1 MSLVPFFIPNS
12 SPILSYSPCV
22 DCGGQGESW
31 QSAYTPRPD
40 GFDQT
45 FHQTT
50 AEGHTVSFNLTC
62 MFLSLLYGALKQE
75 RRIRGQREGEEKENR
90 DRTLTLSEWFRSDSR
105 YRLS

>member
-1 MSLVPFFIPNS
+1 MSLVPFFIPDS

-22 DCGGQGESW
+22 HCGGQGESW

-50 AEGHTVSFNLTC
+50 AVGHTVSFNLTC
-62 MFLSLLYGALKQE
+62 MSFIISLPTTEALKQSEGTGKKEGNE
-75 RRIRGQREGEEKENR
+75 RKRIA
-90 DRTLTLSEWFRSDSR
+90 DC
-105 YRLS
+105 

>member
-12 SPILSYSPCV
+12 SPILSYSLCV

-31 QSAYTPRPD
+31 QSAYSPRPD

-62 MFLSLLYGALKQE
+62 MSFILSYDGLSQGRGEDGQKDGGRQGE
-75 RRIRGQREGEEKENR
+75 RN
-90 DRTLTLSEWFRSDSR
+90 
-105 YRLS
+105 